1 MEGGLL
7 QGIMQ
12 TLSLEYIIRLMVAV
26 SILQLYPDV
35 VAQSVYSTYIHAY
48 PTSWNSFDDEFKT
61 ELCQFI
67 SLWQVGTKPLPNSWE
82 KWELSLL
89 EPPNLLKHVVK
100 EDQKSSPVKE
110 PPSRRGTFNLDS
122 LIREAHKRESEAAA
136 AAGHG
141 RTSQTRHRASTISS
155 TCTESQKDG
164 AEERRPII
172 MVSDV
177 EKVLC
182 SPSASQQKLKASPR
196 SSTASRK
203 GLKSSESKER
213 LTKERAREQLSS
225 LKKIVM
231 DRTSSEVMP
240 QNSSTR
246 EQKQRIS
253 HDKKLSSSSRQST
266 ESKHGLAS
274 KQNNMAA
281 SPKYKTSVDG
291 LHKGQQVGKKTNATD
306 CKPESKDK
314 EDVKQEQ
321 TWKEKA
327 MALCAKKKKQDVSQ
341 LNYRVR

>member
-1 MEGGLL
+1 M
-7 QGIMQ
+7 
-12 TLSLEYIIRLMVAV
+12 
-26 SILQLYPDV
+26 

-82 KWELSLL
+82 KWDLSLL

-100 EDQKSSPVKE
+100 EEQKSSPAKE
-110 PPSRRGTFNLDS
+110 TAKSPPRRGTFNLDS

-136 AAGHG
+136 AG
-141 RTSQTRHRASTISS
+141 RLSQATRPRTSTISS
-155 TCTESQKDG
+155 ACTESQKDG
-164 AEERRPII
+164 AEESRPII
-172 MVSDV
+172 VVSDV

-182 SPSASQQKLKASPR
+182 SPSASQQKLKVSPR

-203 GLKSSESKER
+203 GLVGQKSESKER

-231 DRTSSEVMP
+231 DKTSSQVLP
-240 QNSSTR
+240 QSSATR
-246 EQKQRIS
+246 EQKQRVS

-266 ESKHGLAS
+266 ESKKGMTEQVS
-274 KQNNMAA
+274 KQKVGA
-281 SPKYKTSVDG
+281 SPKCKTSVDG
-291 LHKGQQVGKKTNATD
+291 LQKGQHVGKKIDSKT
-306 CKPESKDK
+306 ESKDK
-314 EDVKQEQ
+314 EDIKQEQ

-327 MALCAKKKKQDVSQ
+327 MALCAKQKKQDVSQ
-341 LNYRVR
+341 LNYRVS

>member
-1 MEGGLL
+1 
-7 QGIMQ
+7 
-12 TLSLEYIIRLMVAV
+12 MVAV

-35 VAQSVYSTYIHAY
+35 VAQTVYSTYIHAY

-67 SLWQVGTKPLPNSWE
+67 SLWQVGTKPLPDSWE

-100 EDQKSSPVKE
+100 EDQKSSPAKE
-110 PPSRRGTFNLDS
+110 PPPRRGTFNLDS
-122 LIREAHKRESEAAA
+122 LIREAHKRENEAAA
-136 AAGHG
+136 AAAG
-141 RTSQTRHRASTISS
+141 RTSQTRPRASTISS

-164 AEERRPII
+164 AEESRPII

-177 EKVLC
+177 EKALC
-182 SPSASQQKLKASPR
+182 SPSASQQKLKVSPR
-196 SSTASRK
+196 SSTTSRK
-203 GLKSSESKER
+203 GLVERKSESKER

-231 DRTSSEVMP
+231 DKTLSQVMP

-274 KQNNMAA
+274 KQNIMAA

-314 EDVKQEQ
+314 EDIKQEQ

-327 MALCAKKKKQDVSQ
+327 MALCAKKKKQNVSQ
-341 LNYRVR
+341 LNYRVS

>member
-122 LIREAHKRESEAAA
+122 LIREAHKRESEAAT

-177 EKVLC
+177 EKALC

-203 GLKSSESKER
+203 GLKSESKER

-231 DRTSSEVMP
+231 DKTSSEVMP

-341 LNYRVR
+341 LN